1 MLLTVFYFARWRPV
15 LGHVGLADLKRY
27 SAARKSTA
35 GFPSQNSDAASIYGA
50 GQARTE
56 LPAKHARSIPP
67 VKHKHHHYE
76 LARPERQLRPRAVIA
91 SDIGVTPIIPLD
103 GPDEAVLRYV
113 LELAKRLARE
123 DHDAEIAASQASQP
137 ATAESP

>member
-1 MLLTVFYFARWRPV
+1 V

-27 SAARKSTA
+27 SAVRKSTA
-35 GFPSQNSDAASIYGA
+35 GFPSQGSDAASIYGA
-50 GQARTE
+50 EQARTE
-56 LPAKHARSIPP
+56 LPAKHARSILP

-76 LARPERQLRPRAVIA
+76 LATPERQLRPRAAIA

-103 GPDEAVLRYV
+103 SPDEAVLRYV
-113 LELAKRLARE
+113 RELAKRLARE
-123 DHDAEIAASQASQP
+123 DHDAEIAASRASQP